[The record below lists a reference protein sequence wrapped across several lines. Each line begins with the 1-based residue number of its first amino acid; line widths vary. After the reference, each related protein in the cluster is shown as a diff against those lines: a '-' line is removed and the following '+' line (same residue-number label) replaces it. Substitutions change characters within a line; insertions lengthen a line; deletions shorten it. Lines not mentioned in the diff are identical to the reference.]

1 MIFMIPSAAC
11 GLILGSSSMWLAVLY
26 RWQDFWR
33 FIVYS
38 TRGQNFGLR
47 GISAIALIAVVV
59 GVVSFLT
66 GGYQKSVKLEQWKQ
80 KISADVEK
88 FRYGE
93 DSLPQ
98 EI

>member
-1 MIFMIPSAAC
+1 MWPDSWKQQYVAGGSFIAGRIF
-11 GLILGSSSMWLAVLY
+11 GV
-26 RWQDFWR
+26 